1 MNAQKKKFPI
11 LKMLALFMM
20 LVVLPAGSWY
30 YLKQGYE
37 YRKASLDKLQELGT
51 APSFSFV
58 NYDSTIINSEDLEG
72 NVVIAGVFDY
82 KNGLEEDLK
91 AKIGKLFTQFNRREE
106 FYMIVHLNGVSDSTV
121 QQVGET
127 LVEDYNFEFP
137 ERFYLTSGT
146 TEFAW
151 NTYKIPA
158 SKEELNS
165 KNMVV
170 LIDAKQEVRNYYS
183 LNDEE
188 EIKLLVHHVTIVLP
202 KKQEKDI
209 IIKRDT
215 EK

>member
-1 MNAQKKKFPI
+1 MNEQKKKFPI

-30 YLKQGYE
+30 YLQQGYE
-37 YRKASLDKLQELGT
+37 YRKASLDKLQELGP

-58 NYDSTIINSEDLEG
+58 NYDSTVINSKDLEG
-72 NVVIAGVFDY
+72 SVVIAGVFDY
-82 KNGLEEDLK
+82 QNGLEEDLK
-91 AKIGKLFTQFNRREE
+91 TKIGKLFTQFNRREE

-121 QQVGET
+121 QQIGEK
-127 LVEDYNFEFP
+127 LVEDYDFEFP

-146 TEFAW
+146 TDFAL